1 MTPELFEKITADR
14 DITLADHARLLG
26 LHPKALYR
34 AMHNYRKKQRYAE
47 LVKRAQAVVQEEI
60 ERAKQFGPHHIPILV
75 SVRNAIGAL
84 KG

>member
-1 MTPELFEKITADR
+1 MTPEQLDKITADR

-26 LHPKALYR
+26 LTPKALYR
-34 AMHNYRKKQRYAE
+34 AVHNYRKKQRYTD

-60 ERAKQFGPHHIPILV
+60 ELAKKFGPHHIPVLV
-75 SVRNAIGAL
+75 SVRNAIGEL